1 MRAMLLLLI
10 CCLVSSFTLPA
21 VAAQPGRV
29 GADLGL
35 VELPVAQTS
44 SAPMVVFMSGDGGWA
59 ALDKGLSAQLQ
70 AHGMPVVG
78 WSSLG
83 YYWKKKTPEQ
93 ATADLVRILSDYQ
106 SRWGRQRWLLVGF
119 SFGAEIVP
127 FVINRLPQAYRN
139 SLVGAVMLSP
149 STASDFEIHVSDMVV
164 HDKAGSYPTLPEVK
178 AIKSLPLLCVQG
190 ADDDSPVKLC
200 PHLQQQNVTTVT
212 LPGSHHFDDDY
223 GVLYRS
229 IADRLPWAGE
239 EQDH

>member
-21 VAAQPGRV
+21 VAAQPSRV
-29 GADLGL
+29 GTDLGL

-59 ALDKGLSAQLQ
+59 ALDKGLSAELQ
-70 AHGMPVVG
+70 RHGMPVVG
-78 WSSLG
+78 WSSLS

-93 ATADLVRILSDYQ
+93 ATADLVRILTEYQ

-200 PHLQQQNVTTVT
+200 PHLQQPNVTTVT

>member
-21 VAAQPGRV
+21 VAAQPSRV
-29 GADLGL
+29 GTDLGL
-35 VELPVAQTS
+35 VELPVAQAS

-59 ALDKGLSAQLQ
+59 ALDKGLGAELQ
-70 AHGMPVVG
+70 RHGMPVVG
-78 WSSLG
+78 WSSLS
-83 YYWKKKTPEQ
+83 YYWKKKTPDQ
-93 ATADLVRILSDYQ
+93 ATADLVRILTEYQ

-127 FVINRLPQAYRN
+127 FVINRLPPAYRN

-149 STASDFEIHVSDMVV
+149 STASDFAIHVSDMVV

-200 PHLQQQNVTTVT
+200 PHLQQPNVTTVT

-229 IADRLPWAGE
+229 IADRLPWTGE

>member
-21 VAAQPGRV
+21 VAAQPSRV
-29 GADLGL
+29 GTDLGL
-35 VELPVAQTS
+35 VELPVAEAS

-59 ALDKGLSAQLQ
+59 ALDKGLSAELQ
-70 AHGMPVVG
+70 RHGMPVVG
-78 WSSLG
+78 WSSLS

-127 FVINRLPQAYRN
+127 FVINRLPQAYRD

-164 HDKAGSYPTLPEVK
+164 HDKGGSYPTLPEVK

-200 PHLQQQNVTTVT
+200 PHLQQPNVTTVT

>member
-21 VAAQPGRV
+21 VAAQPSRV
-29 GADLGL
+29 GTDLGL
-35 VELPVAQTS
+35 VELPVAEAS

-59 ALDKGLSAQLQ
+59 ALDKGLSAELQ
-70 AHGMPVVG
+70 RHGMPVVG
-78 WSSLG
+78 WSSLS

>member
-21 VAAQPGRV
+21 VAAQPSRV
-29 GADLGL
+29 GTDLGL
-35 VELPVAQTS
+35 VELPVTQAP
-44 SAPMVVFMSGDGGWA
+44 SAPMVCFMSGDGGWA

-78 WSSLG
+78 WSSLS
-83 YYWKKKTPEQ
+83 YYWKKKTPDQ
-93 ATADLVRILSDYQ
+93 ATADLVRILTEYQ

-127 FVINRLPQAYRN
+127 FVINRLPPAYRD

-200 PHLQQQNVTTVT
+200 PHLQQPNVTTVT

>member
-21 VAAQPGRV
+21 VAAQPSRV
-29 GADLGL
+29 GTDLGL
-35 VELPVAQTS
+35 VELPVAQAS

-59 ALDKGLSAQLQ
+59 ALDKGLSAEFQH
-70 AHGMPVVG
+70 HGMPVVG
-78 WSSLG
+78 WSSLS

-164 HDKAGSYPTLPEVK
+164 HDKGGSYPTLPEVK

-200 PHLQQQNVTTVT
+200 PHLQQPNVTTVT

>member
-1 MRAMLLLLI
+1 MLLLLI

-21 VAAQPGRV
+21 VAAQPSRV
-29 GADLGL
+29 GTDLGL

-59 ALDKGLSAQLQ
+59 ALDKGLGAELQ
-70 AHGMPVVG
+70 RHGMPVVG
-78 WSSLG
+78 WSSLS

-200 PHLQQQNVTTVT
+200 PHLQQPNVTTVT

>member
-21 VAAQPGRV
+21 VAAQPSRV
-29 GADLGL
+29 GTDLGL
-35 VELPVAQTS
+35 VELPVAEAS

-59 ALDKGLSAQLQ
+59 ALDKGLSAELQ
-70 AHGMPVVG
+70 RHGMPVVG
-78 WSSLG
+78 WSSLS

-127 FVINRLPQAYRN
+127 FAINRLPQAYRN

-200 PHLQQQNVTTVT
+200 PHLQQPNVTTVT

>member
-21 VAAQPGRV
+21 VAAQPSRV
-29 GADLGL
+29 GTDLGL
-35 VELPVAQTS
+35 VELPVAEAS

-59 ALDKGLSAQLQ
+59 ALDKGLGAELQ
-70 AHGMPVVG
+70 RHGMPVVG
-78 WSSLG
+78 WSSLS

-127 FVINRLPQAYRN
+127 FVINRLPQAYRD

-164 HDKAGSYPTLPEVK
+164 HDKGGSYPTLPEVK

-190 ADDDSPVKLC
+190 AEDDSPVKLC
-200 PHLQQQNVTTVT
+200 PHLQQPNVTTVT

>member
-21 VAAQPGRV
+21 VAAQPSRV
-29 GADLGL
+29 GTDLGL
-35 VELPVAQTS
+35 VELPVAQAS

-59 ALDKGLSAQLQ
+59 ALDKGLGAELQ
-70 AHGMPVVG
+70 RHGMPVVG
-78 WSSLG
+78 WSSLS

-200 PHLQQQNVTTVT
+200 PHLQQPNVTTVT

>member
-21 VAAQPGRV
+21 VAAQPSRV
-29 GADLGL
+29 GTDLGL
-35 VELPVAQTS
+35 VELPVAEAS

-59 ALDKGLSAQLQ
+59 ALDKGLGAELQ
-70 AHGMPVVG
+70 RHGMPVVG
-78 WSSLG
+78 WSSLS

-164 HDKAGSYPTLPEVK
+164 HDKAGSYPTLPEAK

-200 PHLQQQNVTTVT
+200 PHLQQPNVTTVT

>member
-21 VAAQPGRV
+21 VAAQPSRV
-29 GADLGL
+29 GTDLGL
-35 VELPVAQTS
+35 VELPVAQAS

-59 ALDKGLSAQLQ
+59 ALDKGLSAELQ
-70 AHGMPVVG
+70 RHGMPVVG
-78 WSSLG
+78 WSSLS

-200 PHLQQQNVTTVT
+200 PHLQQPNVTTVT

>member
-10 CCLVSSFTLPA
+10 CCLVSSFTLPV
-21 VAAQPGRV
+21 VAAQPSRV

-35 VELPVAQTS
+35 VELPVAQAS
-44 SAPMVVFMSGDGGWA
+44 PAPMVVFLSGDGGWA
-59 ALDKGLSAQLQ
+59 ALDKGLGAQLQ

-78 WSSLG
+78 WSSLS

-200 PHLQQQNVTTVT
+200 PHLQQPNVTTVT

>member
-21 VAAQPGRV
+21 VAAQPSRV
-29 GADLGL
+29 GTDLGL
-35 VELPVAQTS
+35 VELPVAQAS

-59 ALDKGLSAQLQ
+59 ALDKGLSAELQ
-70 AHGMPVVG
+70 RHGMPVVG
-78 WSSLG
+78 WSSLS

-127 FVINRLPQAYRN
+127 FVINRLPPAYRD

-200 PHLQQQNVTTVT
+200 PHLQQPNVTTVT

>member
-21 VAAQPGRV
+21 VAAQPSRV
-29 GADLGL
+29 GTDLGL
-35 VELPVAQTS
+35 VELPVAQAS

-59 ALDKGLSAQLQ
+59 ALDKGLGAELQ
-70 AHGMPVVG
+70 RHGMPVVG
-78 WSSLG
+78 WSSLS
-83 YYWKKKTPEQ
+83 YYWKKKTPDQ
-93 ATADLVRILSDYQ
+93 ATADLVRILTEYQ

-127 FVINRLPQAYRN
+127 FVINRLPPAYRN

-200 PHLQQQNVTTVT
+200 PHLQQPNVTTVT

>member
-21 VAAQPGRV
+21 VAAQPSRV
-29 GADLGL
+29 GTDLGL
-35 VELPVAQTS
+35 VELPVAQAS

-59 ALDKGLSAQLQ
+59 ALDKGLGAELQ
-70 AHGMPVVG
+70 RHGMPVVG
-78 WSSLG
+78 WSSLS
-83 YYWKKKTPEQ
+83 YYWKKKTPDQ
-93 ATADLVRILSDYQ
+93 ATADLVRILTEYQ

-127 FVINRLPQAYRN
+127 FVINRLPPAYRD

-164 HDKAGSYPTLPEVK
+164 HDKGGSYPILPEVK

-200 PHLQQQNVTTVT
+200 PHLQQPNVTTVT

-229 IADRLPWAGE
+229 IADRLPWTGE

>member
-21 VAAQPGRV
+21 VAAQPSRV
-29 GADLGL
+29 GTDLGL
-35 VELPVAQTS
+35 VELPVAQAS
-44 SAPMVVFMSGDGGWA
+44 PAPMVVFMSGDGGWA
-59 ALDKGLSAQLQ
+59 ALDKGLGAELQ
-70 AHGMPVVG
+70 RHGMPVVG
-78 WSSLG
+78 WSSLS

-139 SLVGAVMLSP
+139 SLVGVVMLSP

-190 ADDDSPVKLC
+190 AEDDSPVKLC
-200 PHLQQQNVTTVT
+200 PRLQQPNVTTVT

>member
-21 VAAQPGRV
+21 VAAQPSRV

-35 VELPVAQTS
+35 VELPVAQAS
-44 SAPMVVFMSGDGGWA
+44 PAPMVVFMSGDGGWA
-59 ALDKGLSAQLQ
+59 ALDKGLGAELQ
-70 AHGMPVVG
+70 RHGMPVVG
-78 WSSLG
+78 WSSLS
-83 YYWKKKTPEQ
+83 YYWKKKTPDQ
-93 ATADLVRILSDYQ
+93 ATADLVRILTEYQ

-127 FVINRLPQAYRN
+127 FVINRLPPAYRN

-200 PHLQQQNVTTVT
+200 PHLQQPNVTTVT

-229 IADRLPWAGE
+229 IADRLPWTGE

>member
-21 VAAQPGRV
+21 VAAQPSRV
-29 GADLGL
+29 GTDLGL
-35 VELPVAQTS
+35 VELPVAEAS

-59 ALDKGLSAQLQ
+59 ALDKGLSAELQ
-70 AHGMPVVG
+70 RHGMPVVG
-78 WSSLG
+78 WSSLS
-83 YYWKKKTPEQ
+83 YYWKKKTPDQ
-93 ATADLVRILSDYQ
+93 ATADLVRILTEYQ

-127 FVINRLPQAYRN
+127 FVINRLPPAYRN

-200 PHLQQQNVTTVT
+200 PHLQQPNVTTVT

>member
-1 MRAMLLLLI
+1 MRAWLLLLL
-10 CCLVSSFTLPA
+10 CCAFPLLAAPSSVKT
-21 VAAQPGRV
+21 
-29 GADLGL
+29 DLGL
-35 VELPVAQTS
+35 VELPVTQAS

-59 ALDKGLSAQLQ
+59 ALDKGLSTELQ
-70 AHGMPVVG
+70 RHGMPVVG
-78 WSSLG
+78 WSSLT

-106 SRWGRQRWLLVGF
+106 ARWGRQRWLLVGF

-127 FVINRLPQAYRN
+127 FVINRLPDAYRS

-178 AIKSLPLLCVQG
+178 AIKTLPLLCLQG
-190 ADDDSPVKLC
+190 ADDDSPVRLC
-200 PHLQQQNVTTVT
+200 PLLKQPNVTTVT

-223 GVLYRS
+223 GSLYRH
-229 IADRLPWAGE
+229 IVTHLKLDAG
-239 EQDH
+239 

>member
-21 VAAQPGRV
+21 VAAQPSRV
-29 GADLGL
+29 GTDLGL
-35 VELPVAQTS
+35 VELPVAQAS

-59 ALDKGLSAQLQ
+59 ALDKGLGAELQ
-70 AHGMPVVG
+70 RHGMPVVG
-78 WSSLG
+78 WSSLS

-164 HDKAGSYPTLPEVK
+164 HDKGGSYPTLPEVK

>member
-21 VAAQPGRV
+21 VAAQPSRV
-29 GADLGL
+29 GTDLGL

-59 ALDKGLSAQLQ
+59 ALDKGLGAELQ
-70 AHGMPVVG
+70 RHGMPVVG
-78 WSSLG
+78 WSSLS

-93 ATADLVRILSDYQ
+93 ATADLVRILTEYQ

-127 FVINRLPQAYRN
+127 FVINRLPQAYRD

-190 ADDDSPVKLC
+190 AEDDSPVKLC
-200 PHLQQQNVTTVT
+200 PHLQQPNVTTVT

>member
-1 MRAMLLLLI
+1 MRALLLLLV
-10 CCLVSSFTLPA
+10 CLAFPLLAAPSSGA
-21 VAAQPGRV
+21 VK
-29 GADLGL
+29 ADLGL
-35 VELPVAQTS
+35 VELPVAQAS
-44 SAPMVVFMSGDGGWA
+44 SAPLVVFMSGDGGWA
-59 ALDKGLSAQLQ
+59 ALDKGLSAELQ
-70 AHGMPVVG
+70 RHGMPVVG

-127 FVINRLPQAYRN
+127 FVINRLPEAYRDN
-139 SLVGAVMLSP
+139 LVGAVMLSP

-164 HDKAGSYPTLPEVK
+164 HDKAGGYPTLPEVK
-178 AIKSLPLLCVQG
+178 AIETLPLLCVQG
-190 ADDDSPVKLC
+190 AGDDSPVRLC
-200 PHLQQQNVTTVT
+200 PRLQQPNVTTVT

-229 IADRLPWAGE
+229 IADRLPLLGE

>member
-21 VAAQPGRV
+21 VAAQPSRV
-29 GADLGL
+29 GTDLGL
-35 VELPVAQTS
+35 VELPVAQAS

-59 ALDKGLSAQLQ
+59 ALDKGLSAELQ
-70 AHGMPVVG
+70 RHGLPVVG
-78 WSSLG
+78 WSSLS

-200 PHLQQQNVTTVT
+200 PHLQQPNVTTVT

>member
-10 CCLVSSFTLPA
+10 CCFVSSFTLPA

-35 VELPVAQTS
+35 VELPVAQAS
-44 SAPMVVFMSGDGGWA
+44 SSPMVVFMSGDGGWA

-78 WSSLG
+78 WSSLS

-93 ATADLVRILSDYQ
+93 ATADLVRILTEYQ

-127 FVINRLPQAYRN
+127 FVINRLPPAYRD
-139 SLVGAVMLSP
+139 SLAGAVMLSP

-164 HDKAGSYPTLPEVK
+164 HDKGGRYPTLPEVTR
-178 AIKSLPLLCVQG
+178 IQTLPLLCVQG
-190 ADDDSPVKLC
+190 AEDDSPVKLC
-200 PHLQQQNVTTVT
+200 PRLQQPNVTTVT
-212 LPGSHHFDDDY
+212 LPGSHHFDDNY
-223 GVLYRS
+223 QTLYQQ
-229 IADRLPWAGE
+229 IAGHLGLA
-239 EQDH
+239 Q

>member
-1 MRAMLLLLI
+1 MRALLLLLV
-10 CCLVSSFTLPA
+10 CLAFPLFAAPSSSG
-21 VAAQPGRV
+21 VK
-29 GADLGL
+29 ADLGL
-35 VELPVAQTS
+35 VELPVAQAS

-59 ALDKGLSAQLQ
+59 ALDKGLSAELQ
-70 AHGMPVVG
+70 RHGMPVVG
-78 WSSLG
+78 WSSLS

-93 ATADLVRILSDYQ
+93 ASADLVRILSDYQ

-164 HDKAGSYPTLPEVK
+164 HGKAGSYPTLPEVK

-200 PHLQQQNVTTVT
+200 PHLQQPNVTVVT

-223 GVLYRS
+223 GVLYQS
-229 IADRLPWAGE
+229 IADRLPWAGDE
-239 EQDH
+239 PDH